1 MLFYTEA
8 FSRHRAPPAEKRG
21 EKKKTKKS
29 GRNKLKKGKKKKK
42 KAEKKKMEGEK
53 TRRLISIRLP

>member
-29 GRNKLKKGKKKKK
+29 GRNKLKKGKKKKWKAK
-42 KAEKKKMEGEK
+42 KRAVY
-53 TRRLISIRLP
+53 